1 MGLFRVALFVFCVFS
16 SVLWEQTRLAA
27 APSFS
32 VGQLHKHCVSYLKL
46 IKKPQKRPLTK
57 AQAVDIVKC
66 NVFIAGFH
74 FGKTGANTLN
84 DTLGPYCLPHGEKTT
99 TNWLIRN
106 FVRWAAKHPHQRNK
120 VAGLGLMRSLLERYA
135 CDERDRVK

>member
-1 MGLFRVALFVFCVFS
+1 MRLFGGALFICSVFGVI
-16 SVLWEQTRLAA
+16 LLDQARLAA

-32 VGQLHKHCVSYLKL
+32 IGQLHKHCVSYLKL
-46 IKKPQKRPLTK
+46 QKKRQKRPLTK

-74 FGKTGANTLN
+74 FGKTATNTLN

-99 TNWLIRN
+99 TDWLIRN
-106 FVRWAAKHPHQRNK
+106 FVRWSDRHPRQRNE
-120 VAGLGLMRSLLERYA
+120 VAGLGIVRSLLERYA

>member
-1 MGLFRVALFVFCVFS
+1 MEQFKSALFICCVFWL
-16 SVLWEQTRLAA
+16 VLWEQGSLVA

-46 IKKPQKRPLTK
+46 TKKPAKRPLTK
-57 AQAVDIVKC
+57 AQSVDIVKC

-74 FGKTGANTLN
+74 FGKTGTNTLN
-84 DTLGPYCLPHGEKTT
+84 DTLGPYCLPHGGKTT
-99 TNWLIRN
+99 TDWLIRN
-106 FVRWAAKHPHQRNK
+106 FVRWAAKHPHLQNR